1 MGVLFLGSEGYMEI
15 PNYGMYRTFL
25 GKKKEPGPTARQEGD
40 HFANFIQAVRNRR
53 SDTLNAEIEEG
64 RLSSGLV
71 HLANI
76 SYRLGRS
83 LVFDPRTEQF
93 PGDDEANLLR
103 SREYRSPYSIMENN

>member
-15 PNYGMYRTFL
+15 PNYGTYRTFL

-64 RLSSGLV
+64 QLSSGLV

-83 LVFDPRTEQF
+83 LVFDPRSDQF

>member
-1 MGVLFLGSEGYMEI
+1 MEI

-25 GKKKEPGPTARQEGD
+25 GKKKEPGPTATQEGD
-40 HFANFIQAVRNRR
+40 HFANFIQAVRNR
-53 SDTLNAEIEEG
+53 SSATLNAEIEEG
-64 RLSSGLV
+64 QLSSGLV

-93 PGDDEANLLR
+93 PGDDVANLLR
-103 SREYRSPYSIMENN
+103 SREYRSPYSIMEKN